1 MKREK
6 EKRMKTKHGIAQ
18 QVLIPIVVLMVG
30 LGMALS
36 ILSYMAVK
44 NQILQ
49 TAGSEALSLVRAA
62 ARVIDADTHKA
73 LRVGDEDTA
82 AYQRVLEK
90 MALVKKNSG
99 IQYLYTFGKIDGKIG
114 YVMDTDE
121 NPCSIGDPPI
131 SEEESALI
139 EDILESGTE
148 YIDDSI
154 QSGEWGT
161 TISSY
166 VPVIDNSGNVIAVA
180 AADYDAT
187 DVQAE
192 LDTLRNEF
200 IIIFVIS
207 SVIAAVL
214 AYVIVQ
220 KIILKVTKVGGKIY
234 DLVNSDGDLTQQ
246 LDSNNFDELG
256 VISGYVNDLLSYIRE
271 VISNINQSS
280 QILND
285 SVRVSI
291 SNAEETSG
299 GINEVFGEMEQMS
312 ASMEET
318 SASLAQIGTIM
329 ETMLSNILEMAEA
342 SMGGEKLADEVND
355 EALGIKTQAEKQ
367 QTEVRAQS
375 QEMEKMLRDRIEKS
389 QSVSEIA
396 NLTEQILNISSETNL
411 LALNASIEA
420 ARAGDAGRGFAVVA
434 DEITKLAT
442 DSAQTAEEI
451 RRISEIVIDAVNEL
465 AEKSQEML
473 EFLNTKTIEGYQEL
487 VNVGQQ
493 YQEDSEGIKAMMME
507 FNRRFKN
514 FEDHMKEI
522 KVSMND
528 VELAVDE
535 STQAIVEVT
544 QTSEKLASNTVEVKD
559 DATKNLEIAKQLE
572 SEAAKFKI

>member
-342 SMGGEKLADEVND
+342 SRGGEKLADEVND